1 MEDYCLGM
9 ILEAMNNAVD
19 ESIEVEMI
27 FLKGH
32 LSPLPPASQDD
43 DEVQQICPTH
53 CELKSYLFD
62 KISEIGAC
70 GSESER
76 IAQYLHTCEDLL
88 SAVHEIQGRL
98 DTILHEKDV
107 ISFDLC

>member
-9 ILEAMNNAVD
+9 VLEAMNNAID
-19 ESIEVEMI
+19 ESIEVEMM

-32 LSPLPPASQDD
+32 LSPPPPASQDD
-43 DEVQQICPTH
+43 DEVQQICQTH

-62 KISEIGAC
+62 KINEIGAC
-70 GSESER
+70 ESERER

-88 SAVHEIQGRL
+88 CAVHEIQGRL
-98 DTILHEKDV
+98 DTIVHEKDL
-107 ISFDLC
+107 ISFDIC